1 MIRSRKDEGTAPT
14 VPAAAALHNHD
25 PVSSVSTLGV
35 ANTNVAPTASPAAFR
50 YTQQRTLS
58 NTAAGTTTTTVT
70 KTMTIA
76 TTPTIKR
83 TNSSLAASMASHKED
98 KSSIINNNSA
108 PSATAVSSFANTAS
122 VSSSLRYYHSLIQ
135 NQMYN
140 VRKSRS
146 NKKKSKPSDSHH
158 HTNIWTVQMP
168 KRMLFGTMG
177 IFLLIPVLV
186 FVYKEMH
193 LPKKS
198 ELVRGNHD
206 SSSSSSSNMSMM
218 KKSNQEYVSWMA
230 NFLGNEEMEDDVVGA
245 VDVNETTIDQ
255 DRSDTNDNETTGGGG
270 LNDKNDDDAEIKE
283 SDGTTTTGTKGVD
296 REDVHEKEE
305 EDENG

>member
-1 MIRSRKDEGTAPT
+1 
-14 VPAAAALHNHD
+14 
-25 PVSSVSTLGV
+25 
-35 ANTNVAPTASPAAFR
+35 
-50 YTQQRTLS
+50 
-58 NTAAGTTTTTVT
+58 
-70 KTMTIA
+70 
-76 TTPTIKR
+76 
-83 TNSSLAASMASHKED
+83 
-98 KSSIINNNSA
+98 
-108 PSATAVSSFANTAS
+108 
-122 VSSSLRYYHSLIQ
+122 
-135 NQMYN
+135 MYN

-158 HTNIWTVQMP
+158 HTNNIWTVQMP

-230 NFLGNEEMEDDVVGA
+230 NFLGNEETEDDDAVGA

-255 DRSDTNDNETTGGGG
+255 DRSDTNDNETTGGGD

-305 EDENG
+305 DENG